1 MHSSVTKYLCILAN
15 IDINTSI
22 KDNKVPIKQF
32 TQNDVEII
40 TINTK
45 YQGFFKIEEYQLRH
59 RLFNGG
65 YSKTLSRE
73 IFERGDA
80 VVLMPYDVA
89 NDAVVFV
96 TQFRSGA
103 LKPALKP
110 TIENQSVNNCSTKN
124 TQSPWLIE
132 FVAGMFNENE
142 NPVEVAIREAKEEA
156 NLDINEKDIEPIMQ
170 YLSSPGGTT
179 ENIHLYI
186 GYVNSIDEQ
195 GKNIAGVYGLDEEG
209 EDILVSVVPRVE
221 AMQLL
226 AEGKINNAATVI
238 GLQWLQLNYQRIQ
251 IQQLNA
257 QR

>member
-1 MHSSVTKYLCILAN
+1 M
-15 IDINTSI
+15 NTSI
-22 KDNKVPIKQF
+22 KDNNVTIKQF
-32 TQNDVEII
+32 THKDVEII
-40 TINTK
+40 ANNTK
-45 YQGFFKIEEYQLRH
+45 FQGFFKIDEYQLRH

-65 YSKTLSRE
+65 YSKMITRE

-89 NDAVVFV
+89 NDTVVFV
-96 TQFRSGA
+96 TQFRVGA
-103 LKPALKP
+103 LKHTVDNKVTGDFSSDDSSP
-110 TIENQSVNNCSTKN
+110 
-124 TQSPWLIE
+124 SPWLIE

-142 NPVEVAIREAKEEA
+142 NPIDVAIREAKEEA
-156 NLDINEKDIEPIMQ
+156 NLDIDVKDVEPIMQ

-186 GYVNSIDEQ
+186 GYINSKDEQ
-195 GKNIAGVYGLDEEG
+195 GNNIAGVYGLDDEG

-221 AMQLL
+221 AMKLL

-251 IQQLNA
+251 NKLHTV
-257 QR
+257 